1 MLSQQATSQGAAM
14 SHEQP
19 FQYKVLKNFPLM
31 FSLCFRIEW
40 STEFEIMKIQHK
52 VSKGKC

>member
-1 MLSQQATSQGAAM
+1 MLSQQATSQSAAM